1 MPNGD
6 NQHEYNIFT
15 TQFAYTEP
23 HTKTFMGNLTS
34 EQTFYPYNEPKRDGY
49 TFKGFH
55 FSNGS
60 GQKNTSGDKFYFNGG
75 KYGNGTGDNV
85 NTWVFNG
92 DYAGDVTATAIWI
105 NWDET
110 EIIIGNEAYNVYI
123 YNGSNWDEYI
133 PYIADNI

>member
-6 NQHEYNIFT
+6 NQFEYNVFT
-15 TQFAYTEP
+15 TKFSYGS
-23 HTKTFMGNLTS
+23 KTYMGNL
-34 EQTFYPYNEPKRDGY
+34 YPDKLYYNPYNTPKRKDY

-60 GQKNTSGDKFYFNGG
+60 GQLNTSGDNFYFNGG
-75 KYGNGTGDNV
+75 KYGNGIGYNA

-92 DYAGDVTATAIWI
+92 DYAGDVVATAIWI

-110 EIIIGNEAYNVYI
+110 EIIIDNQAYEAYI
-123 YNGSNWDEYI
+123 YNGNEWDQYI
-133 PYIADNI
+133 PYYAEC